1 MSDLRMLVRE
11 ILAAELEKI
20 TRDGPAPCKRE
31 EFVSISDDA
40 ELDAF
45 VRRLMRMIRDSR
57 LKTDIE
63 SGMYV
68 FKLARPGAAPP
79 RPHQP
84 LAPRP
89 ARAATVA
96 LQGGVITEKEIQN
109 LPENLKNLAVGGS
122 ARFTP
127 LASDEIRRRNIKV
140 ERAGT

>member
-20 TRDGPAPCKRE
+20 KRDGPALWKRE
-31 EFVSISDDA
+31 EVVCISDDA

-45 VRRLMRMIRDSR
+45 VKRLMRMMRDSR
-57 LKTDIE
+57 LKTDLE
-63 SGMYV
+63 SGRHV
-68 FKLARPGAAPP
+68 FKLARPGAAVP

-89 ARAATVA
+89 ARAAAVSLRGA
-96 LQGGVITEKEIQN
+96 VITEKEIQN
-109 LPENLKNLAVGGS
+109 LPENLKNLSVGKS

>member
-1 MSDLRMLVRE
+1 MSDLRLLVRE

-20 TRDGPAPCKRE
+20 KRDGPAPRGRE
-31 EFVSISDDA
+31 EIVSISDDA

-45 VRRLMRMIRDSR
+45 VKRLMRMIRDSC
-57 LKTDIE
+57 LKADIE
-63 SGMYV
+63 SGRHV

-89 ARAATVA
+89 GPAAVKWE
-96 LQGGVITEKEIQN
+96 GGVITEREIQN
-109 LPENLKNLAVGGS
+109 LPENLKSLSVGGS

-127 LASDEIRRRNIKV
+127 LARDEIRRRNIKV
-140 ERAGT
+140 QRTET